1 MTAAAGRLF
10 DPGRTFLHP
19 AFDYLLV
26 GGGLSLVATLL
37 FLSGITSWTPFFTT
51 LPVWALLI
59 NLAHFAASTVRL
71 YSKPGSFKDFP
82 FVTMGLP
89 VVTLAV
95 LAAALAFAETA
106 GRHLMNLY
114 LTWSPYHYAAQT
126 YGLAVMYCYRSGLS
140 LAPLDRRLFRI
151 ACLSPFLY
159 AFFKGP
165 IAGLEWF
172 VPATVLSEPT
182 VAFCRAQLVTGLGA
196 LALALPL
203 VLMARHALRG
213 RALPF
218 ISILIMVANATWW
231 TSLQYTQSFFWVATF
246 HALQYL
252 AIVMI
257 FHVRERMA
265 LPGNRHGWPYHA
277 ASFYLACLALA
288 YLLFNT
294 WPYAFVAAGFGFV
307 ESTLL
312 VVAVVNVHHF
322 LVDAYIWRL
331 RRDPNYRVVSEDL
344 GSPVH
349 LASPAYATGIAVAT
363 NTVVIS
369 GLRPARP

>member
-1 MTAAAGRLF
+1 MTAWAGRIF
-10 DPGRTFLHP
+10 TPTRTFLHP

-26 GGGLSLVATLL
+26 GGGFSLLVTLL
-37 FLSGITSWTPFFTT
+37 FMVGITSSTPSLAAS

-71 YSKPGSFKDFP
+71 YTKPGTFKGLP
-82 FVTMGLP
+82 FVTMALP
-89 VVTLAV
+89 LVTLAV
-95 LAAALAFAETA
+95 LAAAVVFAEA
-106 GRHLMNLY
+106 VGQHVMNLY

-140 LAPLDRRLFRI
+140 LAPLDRGLFRA
-151 ACLSPFLY
+151 ACVSPFLY

-182 VAFCRAQLVTGLGA
+182 VAFWRALLVTGLGG
-196 LALALPL
+196 LALFLPFF
-203 VLMARHALRG
+203 LMTRHAVRG
-213 RALPF
+213 RALPL
-218 ISILIMVANATWW
+218 ISVMIMVANATWW
-231 TSLQYTQSFFWVATF
+231 TSLQYVQSFFWVATF

-257 FHVRERMA
+257 FHVKERLAM
-265 LPGNRHGWPYHA
+265 PGNRHAWSYHA
-277 ASFYLACLALA
+277 ATFYLACLALA

-294 WPYAFVAAGFGFV
+294 WPYAFVAAGFGLV

-312 VVAVVNVHHF
+312 VVAVVNIHHF

-331 RRDPNYRVVSEDL
+331 RRDPNYRVVSEEL
-344 GSPVH
+344 PAP
-349 LASPAYATGIAVAT
+349 LASPSFATGVAAV
-363 NTVVIS
+363 
-369 GLRPARP
+369 P

>member
-1 MTAAAGRLF
+1 MTALVGRLF
-10 DPGRTFLHP
+10 TPSRTFLHP

-26 GGGLSLVATLL
+26 GGGLSLLAILL
-37 FLSGITSWTPFFTT
+37 FLLGITSWTPLFTS

-71 YSKPGSFKDFP
+71 YTKPGSFKSFP

-89 VVTLAV
+89 VVTIVVLAV
-95 LAAALAFAETA
+95 AVVFAEA
-106 GRHLMNLY
+106 VGRHIMNLY

-140 LAPLDRRLFRI
+140 LAPLDRGLFRT

-159 AFFKGP
+159 SFFKGP

-172 VPATVLSEPT
+172 VPSTILSEPA
-182 VAFCRAQLVTGLGA
+182 VALWRAHFVTLLGA
-196 LALALPL
+196 LAIVLPFL
-203 VLMARHALRG
+203 LMTRHALRG
-213 RALPF
+213 RALPL
-218 ISILIMVANATWW
+218 ISVMIMVANATWW

-252 AIVMI
+252 TIVMV

-265 LPGNRHGWPYHA
+265 MPGNTHTWSYHA
-277 ASFYLACLALA
+277 AAFYLACLAVA

-312 VVAVVNVHHF
+312 VVAVVNIHHF

-331 RRDPNYRVVSEDL
+331 RRDPNYRIVREEL
-344 GSPVH
+344 GTPEPP
-349 LASPAYATGIAVAT
+349 LAGAAAAFPAAAPI
-363 NTVVIS
+363 
-369 GLRPARP
+369 